1 MIELS
6 VVLISKNQAWNISRL
21 IESVLDG
28 TSGVSEK
35 EVILVDSAS
44 TDETVQLASRYPVT
58 ILRLHPDQR
67 LSPAIGRYVGYKHTK
82 GEYVLFL
89 DGDMELLRG
98 WVDCALRA
106 MRATPHAGIAMS
118 SSVIG
123 MPRSAARTDYADLPC
138 GEAFGQPKV
147 TWQVSF
153 AAGGAALYRRS
164 VLELVGPFNP
174 YLYSEEEPELCL
186 RIRRAGYLVLLYDQ
200 PIVRHYDD
208 ALLSVSSV
216 LGRRRRNFHLGMGQ
230 AARYHFGT
238 KLFWRWLI
246 ERWWEPSAALLFVS
260 GLVSLLL
267 SFVLGNVVYLAFW
280 LLGLALLIVVL
291 SLRKRSLRAAV
302 VAAFNW
308 VIMAEGFLR
317 GFLRKPKP
325 PTGFNAKMETVRAI
339 GNQPAALSAVTVNSH
354 DFSTSEN
361 LNGFS
366 ASRN

>member
-58 ILRLHPDQR
+58 ILCLHPDQR

-82 GEYVLFL
+82 GKYVLFL

-106 MRATPHAGIAMS
+106 MRATPRAGIAMS

-138 GEAFGQPKV
+138 GEAFGQPKA

-238 KLFWRWLI
+238 KLFWRWLV
-246 ERWWEPSAALLFVS
+246 ERWWEPAAVLLLASGFGALFLSLISRSAIWFGSWILAFTLLVASAA
-260 GLVSLLL
+260 
-267 SFVLGNVVYLAFW
+267 
-280 LLGLALLIVVL
+280 
-291 SLRKRSLRAAV
+291 LRKRSVHSAIVAV
-302 VAAFNW
+302 FSWSV
-308 VIMAEGFLR
+308 MAEGFLK
-317 GFLRKPKP
+317 GFFKEPISPDSFK
-325 PTGFNAKMETVRAI
+325 AKTETVSDFRH
-339 GNQPAALSAVTVNSH
+339 QPRTVAV
-354 DFSTSEN
+354 
-361 LNGFS
+361 GG
-366 ASRN
+366 